1 MSLLSVVFE
10 WIKPTPFPRWEIA
23 EVVGGGPYDGDL
35 FWCIADWAD
44 GHETGYEGCRYKLAT
59 RVCKGEV
66 KRVLVF
72 RGAGR

>member
-44 GHETGYEGCRYKLAT
+44 GHETGYEGCRN
-59 RVCKGEV
+59 GEL

-72 RGAGR
+72 RGLVDCAGR